1 LTDPDDRK
9 GQICTKCGVGNYQE
23 TNIYDDWDGVLHCTN
38 KECNHEVKR
47 YKWKDN
53 PPPKP
58 EKVKLSPAAQTVFYA
73 FNSKFDWIED
83 GVPGLQFN
91 AIAAALRAAANE
103 VAPETP
109 ESELDDPDMLK
120 GIWSERRTIREEL
133 LAIADELE
141 KQ

>member
-1 LTDPDDRK
+1 MTDFDDRK

-23 TNIYDDWDGVLHCTN
+23 TSIHDDWDGVLHCTN

-58 EKVKLSPAAQTVFYA
+58 EKVKQ
-73 FNSKFDWIED
+73 
-83 GVPGLQFN
+83 
-91 AIAAALRAAANE
+91 
-103 VAPETP
+103 
-109 ESELDDPDMLK
+109 
-120 GIWSERRTIREEL
+120 L

-141 KQ
+141 GHEAPI